1 MCPTTYTFPSFPRIW
16 KTFLQA
22 LPLPPPFTLH
32 GYTGERTRTVIW
44 LSYLFFAQIL
54 SLALIRQ
61 SPEVITSF
69 TPSFLITL
77 GFLWLFESP
86 TERRIRELQREKE
99 RLEQKLSEN
108 ELEIKSL
115 REHMSLLSELAEN
128 LSREKRSVELSLS
141 LLKESETEKRMELE
155 KEREHLIQRLE
166 EAKRKMSEYAERLER
181 LTSVNRELFALI
193 ESLSEKDN
201 RSGKDELS
209 RLRQERKKL
218 SRELSQLHGLLEELS
233 KENTELSKKYEE
245 AVSELAL
252 LKKERDKLLV
262 SLENYKKSVESKKE
276 IYKELLNS
284 LFDRVEFEERT
295 VDEFMELPYE
305 AKGEF
310 LRELLL
316 LNMKDLSDRFETMRG
331 YKNIFKL
338 KPKGGRIYFTYGEKK
353 LWKVVGFLWGED
365 RARKL
370 RYAKENLVKY
380 RV

>member
-1 MCPTTYTFPSFPRIW
+1 VWARDGRKGMKR
-16 KTFLQA
+16 LR
-22 LPLPPPFTLH
+22 LPVLVPA
-32 GYTGERTRTVIW
+32 GG
-44 LSYLFFAQIL
+44 
-54 SLALIRQ
+54 RQ
-61 SPEVITSF
+61 
-69 TPSFLITL
+69 
-77 GFLWLFESP
+77 
-86 TERRIRELQREKE
+86 K
-99 RLEQKLSEN
+99 K
-108 ELEIKSL
+108 
-115 REHMSLLSELAEN
+115 
-128 LSREKRSVELSLS
+128 
-141 LLKESETEKRMELE
+141 
-155 KEREHLIQRLE
+155 
-166 EAKRKMSEYAERLER
+166 Y
-181 LTSVNRELFALI
+181 
-193 ESLSEKDN
+193 

-233 KENTELSKKYEE
+233 KENTELRKKYEE
-245 AVSELAL
+245 TVSELAL
-252 LKKERDKLLV
+252 LKKERDELLV